1 MVYLKGDGN
10 GDGMVDHND
19 LQAHLDSVASG
30 SQVKEVLDYNG
41 DGKAN
46 LTDLVKWARKTSG
59 AEPKQA
65 PLNDTA
71 KKMIINVRPRS
82 KEEENA

>member
-1 MVYLKGDGN
+1 MQELIEIINELRQYSGN
-10 GDGMVDHND
+10 AQLDC
-19 LQAHLDSVASG
+19 LQANKSELL
-30 SQVKEVLDYNG
+30 KEVLDYNG